1 MTPQLEAAIAA
12 IRTLSPP
19 EREQLLQILVQSDV
33 ASESQH
39 GLREKD
45 GILVFDTES
54 LDRVDFNALIA
65 QSREERDLE
74 QVRR

>member
-12 IRTLSPP
+12 IQMLSPP
-19 EREQLLQILVQSDV
+19 ERKQLLQILVQSDV
-33 ASESQH
+33 TSESQH

-74 QVRR
+74 QVGL

>member
-12 IRTLSPP
+12 IQTLSPL
-19 EREQLLQILVQSDV
+19 EREQLLQMLVQSDE

-65 QSREERDLE
+65 QSREERDFE
-74 QVRR
+74 QVGL

>member
-12 IRTLSPP
+12 IQTLSPP
-19 EREQLLQILVQSDV
+19 ERKQLLQVLAQSDV
-33 ASESQH
+33 TSASQH

-45 GILVFDTES
+45 GILLFDTES

-65 QSREERDLE
+65 QSREERVLD
-74 QVRR
+74 